1 MGNVPRQPNAH
12 RGATL
17 SLRRLRAAFGVAFA
31 GVYAVWRVSG
41 NFRLEVVIGVFA
53 LLLSLFLRTGVVPIL
68 VLCALVL
75 SLELLNSGLEAAVD
89 LASPELHPVAKY
101 AKDAGAAS
109 VLVAAL
115 ISVVVGLW
123 LLGPPLWAF
132 AVKLLTG

>member
-12 RGATL
+12 RGAAL

-31 GVYAVWRVSG
+31 GIGAVWRTSG
-41 NFRLEVVIGVFA
+41 NFRLEVGVGILV
-53 LLLSLFLRTGVVPIL
+53 LLLSLLLRTGVVPVL
-68 VLCALVL
+68 TLCALVL

-101 AKDAGAAS
+101 AKDAGAGA

-115 ISVVVGLW
+115 ISAVAGLW

-132 AVKLLTG
+132 VKATLA